1 MILSVSGL
9 EKAFGKRRV
18 LAGVD
23 LAVETGE
30 CVALVG
36 GNGCGKTTTL
46 RAIAGLSR
54 PDAGKIEIAGVDAL
68 REGARARRHLSYLP
82 QRPAFPGTL
91 TVRETLSLVA
101 RLREIAESRVDEEI
115 SRCELDGLASENVA
129 HLSGGERQRLA
140 LACAL
145 LPEAELAIFD
155 EPSSNLDARAT
166 AIFLSRARQITAAGR
181 SLLFTTHIPADLEN
195 LAGRIV
201 TLSEGRAGESRL
213 RVLAGGQA

>member
-9 EKAFGKRRV
+9 EKSFGKRRV

-23 LAVETGE
+23 LAVEAGE

-36 GNGCGKTTTL
+36 GNGSGKTTTL
-46 RAIAGLSR
+46 RAIAGLAR
-54 PDAGKIEIAGVDAL
+54 PDAGRIEICGIDAVSDG
-68 REGARARRHLSYLP
+68 RAARRHLSYLP

-91 TVRETLSLVA
+91 TVRETVELVA
-101 RLREIAESRVDEEI
+101 RLRALSASRVDEEI
-115 SRCELDGLASENVA
+115 ERCELSELAGANVA
-129 HLSGGERQRLA
+129 NLSGGERQRLA

-145 LPEAELAIFD
+145 LPDAELALFD

-166 AIFLSRARQITAAGR
+166 GIFLARAREITASGR
-181 SLLFTTHIPADLEN
+181 SLLFTTHIPADLEH
-195 LAGRIV
+195 LAGRV
-201 TLSEGRAGESRL
+201 VSLSDGRVRESRL